1 VIPEVNARRFGHG
14 PRPALAIHCSL
25 AHSGAW
31 RGVGAALSDEL
42 TLRAFDLPMH
52 GRSGDWDGQGNIHDV
67 ATDMALSLLEAP
79 MDLIGH
85 SFGATVALRLAI
97 EHPELVRSI
106 TLIEPVY
113 FAAAKQDDPD
123 AMAEYNEQNAA
134 FEAALAEGDK
144 ETAARLFNR
153 VWGDGTK
160 WDQIPEPTRAYMVDR
175 IGFIPASSPFLG
187 EDSAGLLA
195 PGMFD
200 RASMPALL
208 VEGSGSPKAAHAIN
222 ASLMRRLPN
231 ARRVSVDGAGHMVP
245 ITHPAEVAEAIRDFL
260 NDVPLA

>member
-1 VIPEVNARRFGHG
+1 MSPTINARRFGHG

-31 RGVGAALSDEL
+31 RPMGEVLSEDL

-52 GRSGDWDGQGNIHDV
+52 GKSADWDGQGNIHDL
-67 ATDMALSLLEAP
+67 ATEWALSLLEAP

-85 SFGATVALRLAI
+85 SFGATVALRIAI
-97 EHPELVRSI
+97 ERPELVRSM

-113 FAAAKQDDPD
+113 FAAAAKDDPEG
-123 AMAEYNEQNAA
+123 MAEYNAQNAA

-144 ETAARLFNR
+144 AQAARLFNR

-160 WDQIPEPTRAYMVDR
+160 WDQIPAPTRAYMIDR
-175 IGFIPASSPFLG
+175 IDFIPASSPFLG
-187 EDSAGLLA
+187 EDSAGLLN

-200 RASMPALL
+200 RAAMPARLI
-208 VEGSGSPKAAHAIN
+208 EGSNSPRAAHAIN
-222 ASLMRRLPN
+222 DSLMRRLPN
-231 ARRVSVDGAGHMVP
+231 AQRVVIEGAGHMVP
-245 ITHPAEVAEAIRDFL
+245 ITHPGKVAAAVRNFL
-260 NDVPLA
+260 KDVPLS

>member
-1 VIPEVNARRFGHG
+1 MIPQVSARRFGYG

-31 RGVGAALSDEL
+31 RGVGEALADDL

-52 GRSGDWDGQGNIHDV
+52 GKSGDWDGQRNIHDV

-97 EHPELVRSI
+97 EHPELVRSL
-106 TLIEPVY
+106 TMIEPVY
-113 FAAAKQDDPD
+113 FAAAAQDDPS
-123 AMAEYNEQNAA
+123 AMTEYNDQNAA

-160 WDQIPEPTRAYMVDR
+160 WDQIPGPTRAYMVDR
-175 IGFIPASSPFLG
+175 IDFIPAASPFLG
-187 EDSAGLLA
+187 QDSAGLLK

-200 RASMPALL
+200 RAAMPALL
-208 VEGSGSPKAAHAIN
+208 IEGGNSPKAAHAIGD
-222 ASLMRRLPN
+222 SLMRRLPD
-231 ARRVSVDGAGHMVP
+231 ARRVRVEGAGHMVP
-245 ITHPAEVAEAIRDFL
+245 ITHPTEVAGAVRDFL
-260 NDVPLA
+260 NDVPLN